1 MKENKIYGKRFSLFM
16 MIAYLMTLLVPGEV
30 FATSGGT
37 ISTVAGNGIG
47 SYSGDGGAA
56 ASAQLNYPFGV
67 AVDSGGIL
75 YIVDTNNCRIRK
87 VDASG
92 NISTVAGTGT
102 AGYSGDGGAATSAQ
116 LNKPYGVAVDSA
128 GNLYIADTLN
138 HRVRKVDASGNV
150 STVAGTGTAGSSG
163 DGGAAASA
171 QLNKPFG
178 VAVDSGG
185 NLYIADTFNHRI
197 RKVDASGNISTVAG
211 TGTAGNPG
219 EGEFAT
225 SANIKYP
232 YGVAV
237 DSGGNL
243 FYVADDGSS
252 RVRKVDAS
260 GKISTVAGNG
270 TAGSSGD
277 GGAAALAQLYLP
289 YGVAVDS
296 GGNLYIADTF
306 NHRVRKVDT
315 SGNISTVAGNG
326 TAGSS
331 GDGGAAAS
339 AQLNYP
345 YGVAVDSGG
354 NLYIADTYNQ
364 RVRKVAAEPVPASG
378 LTVTASDV
386 MGPGT
391 DGKTQLSVTPGAD
404 TGNKLVYKNIGTGT
418 VTVPNVGDTLSGYTD
433 LPADGIIAAANDDKI
448 AVAEV
453 DGSGKVVKF
462 GQTTAVV
469 VAEPVPASGLTVTSS
484 DVTGAGT
491 DGKTKISIAET
502 VGTGHKFVYKNFER
516 AAVSVPNVGDTLSG
530 YTDLPADGIIAAAN
544 DDKIAVAEVDGSG
557 KVVKFGQT
565 TAVVVAE
572 PVPASGL
579 TVTSSDVTGAGTDG
593 KTKISV
599 AETVGTGHK
608 FVYKNFERAAVSIP
622 NVGDTLSGYTDLP
635 ADGIIAAANDDKI
648 AVAEVDGN
656 GKVVKFGQTT
666 AVVVAEPVPASGL
679 TVTSSD
685 VTGAGTDGKT
695 KISVAET
702 VGTGHKFVYK
712 NFEGAA
718 VSVPNV
724 GDTLSGY
731 TDLPADGI
739 IAAANDDKIAVAEVD
754 GSGKVV
760 KFGQTTAVVEANPAS
775 PPTLTA
781 DSTNNYT
788 TFAIEITFIDDAAWR
803 SAITAVKDGSK
814 TLNTTDYRITAGKI
828 TINAGVLSAGFH
840 TVTVV
845 ATGYADAVVTQNVN
859 LQDRPANPQNLTA
872 TAGNRLVNL
881 NWNTV
886 TGATY
891 YNVYMSEIPNAYG
904 ETALATVTGATYQ
917 VQNLT
922 NGMTY
927 YFVVKA
933 GNPGGLSAESN
944 EVHATP
950 ATVPAAPTNVAAT
963 AGNGSATITF
973 TAPDDNGG
981 SAITGYEVF
990 DSNGNKVATGSADA
1004 TSITITGLTNGTTYT
1019 FTVKAKNAT
1028 GSSDPST
1035 PSNAVTPRA
1044 PSNNHHD
1051 DDEET
1056 GSPSQPASPVPQPAN
1071 AGVDVLVNGK
1081 TENTG
1086 TLATAEVNGQRVTTV
1101 AVDEEK
1107 LQQRLAAEGA
1117 GAVVTIPV
1125 TLDSDVVVGE
1135 LNGRMIKNME
1145 NLQAVVELRTEKAT
1159 YTLPA
1164 ERINIDAIAERFGQN
1179 LALQDIKVKIEI
1191 AQPDTDIVRIV
1202 ENAANREGFALV
1214 VPPLDFKV
1222 TAVYGDQTEEVARF
1236 SAYVERTIAI
1246 PEGID
1251 PQRITT
1257 GVVIEPDG
1265 STRHVPTKVIQI
1277 DGKYYAKINSLT
1289 NSTYS
1294 VVWHPLEFDDVANHW
1309 AKDAVNDMGSRMVI
1323 EGIGNGLFDPDRD
1336 ITRAEFAAI
1345 IVRALGLKLQ
1355 SGTSFFSDVKESDW
1369 YSSAV
1374 RTAYAYHLVGGFED
1388 GTFRPNDMITR
1399 EQAMVILSKAMTI
1412 TNLKARLPVQTADV
1426 TLHTFGDAAEVSAWA
1441 QSSVAD
1447 SVQAG
1452 IVSGRSG
1459 TALAPKDYM
1468 TRAEVATIIQRLLQ
1482 KSGLI

>member
-1 MKENKIYGKRFSLFM
+1 
-16 MIAYLMTLLVPGEV
+16 
-30 FATSGGT
+30 
-37 ISTVAGNGIG
+37 
-47 SYSGDGGAA
+47 
-56 ASAQLNYPFGV
+56 
-67 AVDSGGIL
+67 
-75 YIVDTNNCRIRK
+75 
-87 VDASG
+87 
-92 NISTVAGTGT
+92 
-102 AGYSGDGGAATSAQ
+102 
-116 LNKPYGVAVDSA
+116 
-128 GNLYIADTLN
+128 
-138 HRVRKVDASGNV
+138 
-150 STVAGTGTAGSSG
+150 
-163 DGGAAASA
+163 
-171 QLNKPFG
+171 
-178 VAVDSGG
+178 
-185 NLYIADTFNHRI
+185 
-197 RKVDASGNISTVAG
+197 
-211 TGTAGNPG
+211 
-219 EGEFAT
+219 
-225 SANIKYP
+225 
-232 YGVAV
+232 
-237 DSGGNL
+237 
-243 FYVADDGSS
+243 
-252 RVRKVDAS
+252 
-260 GKISTVAGNG
+260 
-270 TAGSSGD
+270 
-277 GGAAALAQLYLP
+277 
-289 YGVAVDS
+289 
-296 GGNLYIADTF
+296 
-306 NHRVRKVDT
+306 
-315 SGNISTVAGNG
+315 
-326 TAGSS
+326 
-331 GDGGAAAS
+331 
-339 AQLNYP
+339 
-345 YGVAVDSGG
+345 
-354 NLYIADTYNQ
+354 
-364 RVRKVAAEPVPASG
+364 VPASG

-386 MGPGT
+386 TGPGT

-433 LPADGIIAAANDDKI
+433 LPADGII
-448 AVAEV
+448 
-453 DGSGKVVKF
+453 
-462 GQTTAVV
+462 T
-469 VAEPVPASGLTVTSS
+469 
-484 DVTGAGT
+484 
-491 DGKTKISIAET
+491 
-502 VGTGHKFVYKNFER
+502 
-516 AAVSVPNVGDTLSG
+516 
-530 YTDLPADGIIAAAN
+530 AAN

-599 AETVGTGHK
+599 AETVGLGHK
-608 FVYKNFERAAVSIP
+608 FVYKNFEGAAVSIP
-622 NVGDTLSGYTDLP
+622 NVGDTLSGYTDLS
-635 ADGIIAAANDDKI
+635 ADGIITAANDDKI
-648 AVAEVDGN
+648 AVAEVDGS
-656 GKVVKFGQTT
+656 GKVERFGQTT
-666 AVVVAEPVPASGL
+666 AVVEAEPVPASGL

-702 VGTGHKFVYK
+702 VGTSHKFVYK

-803 SAITAVKDGSK
+803 SAITAVKDGGN
-814 TLNTTDYRITAGKI
+814 TLNPTDYSITAGKI

-891 YNVYMSEIPNAYG
+891 YNVYMSEMPNAYG
-904 ETALATVTGATYQ
+904 ETAFATVTGATYQ

-933 GNPGGLSAESN
+933 GNPGGLSAASN
-944 EVHATP
+944 EVSATP
-950 ATVPAAPTNVAAT
+950 ATVPAAPTHVAAT
-963 AGNGSATITF
+963 SGDGSATITF
-973 TAPDDNGG
+973 TAPTDNGG

-990 DSNGNKVATGSADA
+990 DSDGNKVATGSADA

-1019 FTVKAKNAT
+1019 FTVIAKNAV
-1028 GSSDPST
+1028 GSSDKST

-1086 TLATAEVNGQRVTTV
+1086 TLTTAEVNGQRVTTV

-1145 NLQAVVELRTEKAT
+1145 TLQAVVELRTEKAT

-1164 ERINIDAIAERFGQN
+1164 VQINIGAVSEQIGKSV
-1179 LALQDIKVKIEI
+1179 ALQDIKVQVEI
-1191 AQPDTDIVRIV
+1191 AAPSADRVKVV
-1202 ENAANREGFALV
+1202 ENTAAEGTFTLV
-1214 VPPLDFKV
+1214 VPPLDFTV
-1222 TAVYGDQTEEVARF
+1222 RAAYGDTVIEVSKF
-1236 SAYVERTIAI
+1236 NAYVERTIAI
-1246 PEGID
+1246 PDGAD
-1251 PQRITT
+1251 PSRITT
-1257 GVVIEPDG
+1257 GVVVEPDG
-1265 STRHVPTKVIQI
+1265 TVRHVPTKVIQI
-1277 DGKYYAKINSLT
+1277 DGKYYAQINSLT

-1309 AKDAVNDMGSRMVI
+1309 AKDAVNDTGSRMII

-1345 IVRALGLKLQ
+1345 IVRALGLKPE
-1355 SGTSFFSDVKESDW
+1355 SGASFFSDVKESDW
-1369 YSSAV
+1369 YNSAI
-1374 RTAYAYHLVGGFED
+1374 RTAYSYHLVDGFED
-1388 GTFRPNDMITR
+1388 GTFRPNDKITR

-1412 TNLKARLPVQTADV
+1412 TNLKARLSVQTADAA
-1426 TLHTFGDAAEVSAWA
+1426 LHPYQDATEASGWA
-1441 QSSVAD
+1441 IRGIAD
-1447 SVQAG
+1447 CLQAG
-1452 IVSGRSG
+1452 IVSGRSD
-1459 TALAPKDYM
+1459 TALAPEDFI
-1468 TRAEVATIIQRLLQ
+1468 TRAEVAAMVQRLLQ
-1482 KSGLI
+1482 KSDLI

>member
-1 MKENKIYGKRFSLFM
+1 MKENKIFGKRFCLFM

-30 FATSGGT
+30 IATSGGT
-37 ISTVAGNGIG
+37 ISTVAGNGTAG
-47 SYSGDGGAA
+47 SSGDGGAA
-56 ASAQLNYPFGV
+56 WMAQLNY
-67 AVDSGGIL
+67 
-75 YIVDTNNCRIRK
+75 
-87 VDASG
+87 
-92 NISTVAGTGT
+92 
-102 AGYSGDGGAATSAQ
+102 
-116 LNKPYGVAVDSA
+116 PYGVAVDSG

-138 HRVRKVDASGNV
+138 HRVRKVDASGNIN
-150 STVAGTGTAGSSG
+150 TVAGNGTAGSSG

-171 QLNKPFG
+171 QLNKPFGVAVDSGGNLYIADTLNHRVRKVDTSGNISTVAGNGTAGSSGDGGAAASAQLNKPYG

-296 GGNLYIADTF
+296 GGNLYIADTY
-306 NHRVRKVDT
+306 NQRVRKVDA

-331 GDGGAAAS
+331 GDGGAAAL
-339 AQLNYP
+339 AQLNFP
-345 YGVAVDSGG
+345 FGVAVDSGG
-354 NLYIADTYNQ
+354 ILYIADTNNN

-386 MGPGT
+386 TGEGT
-391 DGKTQLSVTPGAD
+391 DG
-404 TGNKLVYKNIGTGT
+404 
-418 VTVPNVGDTLSGYTD
+418 
-433 LPADGIIAAANDDKI
+433 
-448 AVAEV
+448 E
-453 DGSGKVVKF
+453 
-462 GQTTAVV
+462 
-469 VAEPVPASGLTVTSS
+469 
-484 DVTGAGT
+484 
-491 DGKTKISIAET
+491 
-502 VGTGHKFVYKNFER
+502 
-516 AAVSVPNVGDTLSG
+516 
-530 YTDLPADGIIAAAN
+530 
-544 DDKIAVAEVDGSG
+544 
-557 KVVKFGQT
+557 
-565 TAVVVAE
+565 
-572 PVPASGL
+572 
-579 TVTSSDVTGAGTDG
+579 
-593 KTKISV
+593 
-599 AETVGTGHK
+599 
-608 FVYKNFERAAVSIP
+608 
-622 NVGDTLSGYTDLP
+622 
-635 ADGIIAAANDDKI
+635 
-648 AVAEVDGN
+648 
-656 GKVVKFGQTT
+656 
-666 AVVVAEPVPASGL
+666 
-679 TVTSSD
+679 
-685 VTGAGTDGKT
+685 T

-814 TLNTTDYRITAGKI
+814 TLNTTDYSITAGKI

-891 YNVYMSEIPNAYG
+891 YNVYMSEKPNAYG

-950 ATVPAAPTNVAAT
+950 ATVPAAPTNVVAT
-963 AGNGSATITF
+963 AGNGSATVTF

-1071 AGVDVLVNGK
+1071 VGVDVLVNGK

-1323 EGIGNGLFDPDRD
+1323 EGIGNGLFDPGRD

-1459 TALAPKDYM
+1459 TALDPKDYM

>member
-1 MKENKIYGKRFSLFM
+1 MKENKIFGKRFCLFM

-30 FATSGGT
+30 IATSGGT
-37 ISTVAGNGIG
+37 ISTVAGNGTAG
-47 SYSGDGGAA
+47 SSGDGGAA
-56 ASAQLNYPFGV
+56 WMAQLNY
-67 AVDSGGIL
+67 
-75 YIVDTNNCRIRK
+75 
-87 VDASG
+87 
-92 NISTVAGTGT
+92 
-102 AGYSGDGGAATSAQ
+102 
-116 LNKPYGVAVDSA
+116 PYGVAVDSG

-138 HRVRKVDASGNV
+138 HRVRKVDASGNIN
-150 STVAGTGTAGSSG
+150 TVAGNGTAGSSG

-171 QLNKPFG
+171 QLNKPFGVAVDSGGNLYIADTLNHRVRKVDTSGNISTVAGNGTAGSSGDGGAAASAQLNKPYG

-296 GGNLYIADTF
+296 GGNLYIADTY
-306 NHRVRKVDT
+306 NQRVRKVDA

-331 GDGGAAAS
+331 GDGGAAAL
-339 AQLNYP
+339 AQLNFP
-345 YGVAVDSGG
+345 FGVAVDSGG
-354 NLYIADTYNQ
+354 ILYIADTNNN

-386 MGPGT
+386 TGEGT
-391 DGKTQLSVTPGAD
+391 DG
-404 TGNKLVYKNIGTGT
+404 
-418 VTVPNVGDTLSGYTD
+418 
-433 LPADGIIAAANDDKI
+433 
-448 AVAEV
+448 E
-453 DGSGKVVKF
+453 
-462 GQTTAVV
+462 
-469 VAEPVPASGLTVTSS
+469 
-484 DVTGAGT
+484 
-491 DGKTKISIAET
+491 TKISVAET
-502 VGTGHKFVYKNFER
+502 VGTGHKFVYKNFEG

-608 FVYKNFERAAVSIP
+608 FVYKNFEGAAVSVP

-648 AVAEVDGN
+648 AVAEVDGS

-685 VTGAGTDGKT
+685 VTGEGTDGET

-814 TLNTTDYRITAGKI
+814 TLNTTDYSITAGKI

-891 YNVYMSEIPNAYG
+891 YNVYMSEKPNAYG

-950 ATVPAAPTNVAAT
+950 ATVPAAPTNVVAT
-963 AGNGSATITF
+963 AGNGSATVTF

-1071 AGVDVLVNGK
+1071 VGVDVLVNGK

-1323 EGIGNGLFDPDRD
+1323 EGIGNGLFDPGRD

-1459 TALAPKDYM
+1459 TALDPKDYM

>member
-1 MKENKIYGKRFSLFM
+1 MKENKIFGKRFCLFM

-30 FATSGGT
+30 IATSGGT
-37 ISTVAGNGIG
+37 ISTVAGNGTAG
-47 SYSGDGGAA
+47 SSGDGGAAWMAQLNYPYGVAVDSGGNLYIADTFNHRIRKVDASGNINTVAGNGTAGSSGDGGAA
-56 ASAQLNYPFGV
+56 ASAQLNRPFGV
-67 AVDSGGIL
+67 AVDSGGNL
-75 YIVDTNNCRIRK
+75 YIADTFNHRVRK
-87 VDASG
+87 VDTSG
-92 NISTVAGTGT
+92 NISTVAG
-102 AGYSGDGGAATSAQ
+102 
-116 LNKPYGVAVDSA
+116 N
-128 GNLYIADTLN
+128 
-138 HRVRKVDASGNV
+138 
-150 STVAGTGTAGSSG
+150 GTAGSSG

-171 QLNKPFG
+171 QLNKPYG

-296 GGNLYIADTF
+296 GGNLYIADTY
-306 NHRVRKVDT
+306 NQRVRKVDA

-326 TAGSS
+326 TVGSS

-339 AQLNYP
+339 AQLNKP

-354 NLYIADTYNQ
+354 NLYIADNFNH
-364 RVRKVAAEPVPASG
+364 RIRKVA
-378 LTVTASDV
+378 
-386 MGPGT
+386 
-391 DGKTQLSVTPGAD
+391 
-404 TGNKLVYKNIGTGT
+404 
-418 VTVPNVGDTLSGYTD
+418 
-433 LPADGIIAAANDDKI
+433 
-448 AVAEV
+448 
-453 DGSGKVVKF
+453 
-462 GQTTAVV
+462 
-469 VAEPVPASGLTVTSS
+469 AEPVPASGLTVTSS
-484 DVTGAGT
+484 DVTG
-491 DGKTKISIAET
+491 E
-502 VGTGHKFVYKNFER
+502 
-516 AAVSVPNVGDTLSG
+516 
-530 YTDLPADGIIAAAN
+530 
-544 DDKIAVAEVDGSG
+544 
-557 KVVKFGQT
+557 
-565 TAVVVAE
+565 
-572 PVPASGL
+572 
-579 TVTSSDVTGAGTDG
+579 
-593 KTKISV
+593 
-599 AETVGTGHK
+599 
-608 FVYKNFERAAVSIP
+608 
-622 NVGDTLSGYTDLP
+622 
-635 ADGIIAAANDDKI
+635 
-648 AVAEVDGN
+648 
-656 GKVVKFGQTT
+656 
-666 AVVVAEPVPASGL
+666 
-679 TVTSSD
+679 
-685 VTGAGTDGKT
+685 GKT

-754 GSGKVV
+754 GSG
-760 KFGQTTAVVEANPAS
+760 QTTAVVEANPAS

-814 TLNTTDYRITAGKI
+814 TLNTTDYSITAGKI

-891 YNVYMSEIPNAYG
+891 YNVYMSEKPNAYG

-950 ATVPAAPTNVAAT
+950 ATVPAAPTNVVAT
-963 AGNGSATITF
+963 AGNGSATVTF

-1071 AGVDVLVNGK
+1071 VGVDVLVNGK

-1323 EGIGNGLFDPDRD
+1323 EGIGNGLFDPGRD

-1459 TALAPKDYM
+1459 TALDPKDYM

>member
-1 MKENKIYGKRFSLFM
+1 
-16 MIAYLMTLLVPGEV
+16 
-30 FATSGGT
+30 
-37 ISTVAGNGIG
+37 
-47 SYSGDGGAA
+47 
-56 ASAQLNYPFGV
+56 
-67 AVDSGGIL
+67 
-75 YIVDTNNCRIRK
+75 
-87 VDASG
+87 
-92 NISTVAGTGT
+92 
-102 AGYSGDGGAATSAQ
+102 
-116 LNKPYGVAVDSA
+116 
-128 GNLYIADTLN
+128 
-138 HRVRKVDASGNV
+138 
-150 STVAGTGTAGSSG
+150 
-163 DGGAAASA
+163 
-171 QLNKPFG
+171 
-178 VAVDSGG
+178 
-185 NLYIADTFNHRI
+185 
-197 RKVDASGNISTVAG
+197 
-211 TGTAGNPG
+211 
-219 EGEFAT
+219 
-225 SANIKYP
+225 
-232 YGVAV
+232 
-237 DSGGNL
+237 
-243 FYVADDGSS
+243 
-252 RVRKVDAS
+252 
-260 GKISTVAGNG
+260 
-270 TAGSSGD
+270 
-277 GGAAALAQLYLP
+277 
-289 YGVAVDS
+289 
-296 GGNLYIADTF
+296 
-306 NHRVRKVDT
+306 
-315 SGNISTVAGNG
+315 
-326 TAGSS
+326 
-331 GDGGAAAS
+331 
-339 AQLNYP
+339 
-345 YGVAVDSGG
+345 
-354 NLYIADTYNQ
+354 
-364 RVRKVAAEPVPASG
+364 
-378 LTVTASDV
+378 
-386 MGPGT
+386 
-391 DGKTQLSVTPGAD
+391 
-404 TGNKLVYKNIGTGT
+404 
-418 VTVPNVGDTLSGYTD
+418 
-433 LPADGIIAAANDDKI
+433 
-448 AVAEV
+448 
-453 DGSGKVVKF
+453 
-462 GQTTAVV
+462 
-469 VAEPVPASGLTVTSS
+469 
-484 DVTGAGT
+484 
-491 DGKTKISIAET
+491 
-502 VGTGHKFVYKNFER
+502 
-516 AAVSVPNVGDTLSG
+516 
-530 YTDLPADGIIAAAN
+530 
-544 DDKIAVAEVDGSG
+544 
-557 KVVKFGQT
+557 
-565 TAVVVAE
+565 
-572 PVPASGL
+572 
-579 TVTSSDVTGAGTDG
+579 
-593 KTKISV
+593 
-599 AETVGTGHK
+599 
-608 FVYKNFERAAVSIP
+608 
-622 NVGDTLSGYTDLP
+622 
-635 ADGIIAAANDDKI
+635 
-648 AVAEVDGN
+648 
-656 GKVVKFGQTT
+656 
-666 AVVVAEPVPASGL
+666 
-679 TVTSSD
+679 
-685 VTGAGTDGKT
+685 T

-814 TLNTTDYRITAGKI
+814 TLNTTDYSITAGKI

-891 YNVYMSEIPNAYG
+891 YNVYMSEKPNAYG

-950 ATVPAAPTNVAAT
+950 ATVPAAPTNVVAT
-963 AGNGSATITF
+963 AGNGSATVTF

-1071 AGVDVLVNGK
+1071 VGVDVLVNGK

-1323 EGIGNGLFDPDRD
+1323 EGIGNGLFDPGRD

-1459 TALAPKDYM
+1459 TALDPKDYM